1 MGDFASSAL
10 DVTGSHDG
18 MIAGHAS
25 VDMPGTPLT
34 PAEFAQNAG
43 KSGSKP
49 SACTAN
55 NGHGTTIGMC
65 GKKTTEENSA
75 KGYGPHMTYVFAL
88 MVLLLA
94 PGVVTAQFEGEIH
107 TKIITRLYRK

>member
-1 MGDFASSAL
+1 MGDSASAAP
-10 DVTGSHDG
+10 DVTGSHG
-18 MIAGHAS
+18 GTIAGRAS

-75 KGYGPHMTYVFAL
+75 SRRTAHKDGRVREYEGPH
-88 MVLLLA
+88 
-94 PGVVTAQFEGEIH
+94 GEIARRNEVVVS
-107 TKIITRLYRK
+107 TES

>member
-1 MGDFASSAL
+1 MGDSASAAP

-18 MIAGHAS
+18 TIAGRAS

-34 PAEFAQNAG
+34 LAEFARNVG

-65 GKKTTEENSA
+65 GKKATEENSS
-75 KGYGPHMTYVFAL
+75 KG
-88 MVLLLA
+88 
-94 PGVVTAQFEGEIH
+94 
-107 TKIITRLYRK
+107 